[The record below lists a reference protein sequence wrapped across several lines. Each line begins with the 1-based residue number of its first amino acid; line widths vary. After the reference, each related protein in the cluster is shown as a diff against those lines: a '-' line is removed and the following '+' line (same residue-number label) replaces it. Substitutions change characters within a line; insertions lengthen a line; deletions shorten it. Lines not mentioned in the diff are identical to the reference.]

1 MQARISRTLAWII
14 FLGFTPHPCT
24 GQSPPKPNILL
35 MLVDDLG
42 IGDLGCFGNDTIR
55 TPNVDRLA
63 REGVRLTQH
72 ISAASLCTPSRAA
85 FLTGR
90 YPIRSGMASDDGS
103 RVLYSLGDPA
113 GLPRNETTFAAIL
126 RDQGYATALIGKWHL
141 GLNCHGRNDHCHHPY
156 HYGFE
161 YFYGMPYSLV
171 DTCWPN
177 PTRDTQLALSR
188 GMWYFA
194 QHLIALTVLS
204 VLLGKVLRVVPASWF
219 FVLYLGILLFLL
231 GSFWSSSHTSSLY
244 WDCVLMRGHDVMEQ
258 PMKAERTASIMIR
271 EATSFLERN
280 QEGPFLLF
288 FSFLHVHTPLPT
300 SDAFIGTS
308 RHGLYG
314 DNVQEMDFMVGQLL
328 DALDRLSLTNR
339 TLVYFAS
346 DHGGHLEA
354 RRGHAQHGG
363 WNGVFKG
370 GKAIS
375 GWEGGIR
382 VPGIVR
388 WPGQLIPES
397 AVDEPTSLMDILPT
411 LAILAGG
418 TVPQDRQIDGHDL
431 MPLLRGEQLESRHEF
446 LFHYCERDI
455 HAVRWRPRNRS
466 AIWKV
471 HFVTPNFEPPGAQG
485 CYVSRFCTCLPGQV
499 TPHDPPLLFDLH
511 RDPAE
516 SRPLSR
522 DTEPQFDEVIQR
534 VSEAVR
540 EHRAALVSTPVQLT
554 HRNKKDPRL
563 WPCCG
568 GVFPYCMC
576 DHEDQGDDQS
586 HPQWTERGYSIPA

>member
-1 MQARISRTLAWII
+1 MSRDGVDFQKAIWRQAL
-14 FLGFTPHPCT
+14 
-24 GQSPPKPNILL
+24 
-35 MLVDDLG
+35 
-42 IGDLGCFGNDTIR
+42 
-55 TPNVDRLA
+55 
-63 REGVRLTQH
+63 
-72 ISAASLCTPSRAA
+72 
-85 FLTGR
+85 
-90 YPIRSGMASDDGS
+90 
-103 RVLYSLGDPA
+103 RVLA
-113 GLPRNETTFAAIL
+113 L
-126 RDQGYATALIGKWHL
+126 RKWHL
-141 GLNCHGRNDHCHHPY
+141 GLNCHGRDDHCHHPS

-161 YFYGMPYSLV
+161 SFYGMPYTLV

-177 PTRDTQLALSR
+177 PTRDTQLAL
-188 GMWYFA
+188 FV

-204 VLLGKVLRVVPASWF
+204 FVLGKVLRVVSTSWF
-219 FVLYLGILLFLL
+219 FLLYLGALLFLL
-231 GSFWSSSHTSSLY
+231 SYFWSSSHTSSLY
-244 WDCVLMRGHDVMEQ
+244 WDCVLMRGHDITEQ
-258 PMKAERTASIMIR
+258 PMKAERAASIMIE

-280 QEGPFLLF
+280 QEGPFLLL

-328 DALDRLSLTNR
+328 NALDRLSLTNK

-346 DHGGHLEA
+346 DHGGHQEA

-388 WPGQLIPES
+388 WPGQLPPETV
-397 AVDEPTSLMDILPT
+397 VDEPTSLMDILPT

-418 TVPQDRQIDGHDL
+418 TLPQDRQIDGHDL
-431 MPLLRGEQLESRHEF
+431 MPLLRGEQMVSEHES

-455 HAVRWRPRNRS
+455 HAVRWRPRNGL
-466 AIWKV
+466 ALWKV

-485 CYVSRFCTCLPGQV
+485 CYVSRFCSCLPGQV
-499 TPHDPPLLFDLH
+499 TAHDPPLLFDLS
-511 RDPAE
+511 RDPSE

-522 DTEPQFDEVIQR
+522 DTEPQFDEVIRR

-554 HRNKKDPRL
+554 HRNKINPRL
-563 WPCCG
+563 RPCC

-576 DHEDQGDDQS
+576 DREGLGDTQL
-586 HPQWTERGYSIPA
+586 HPQGTEGGLRGHSIPA